1 MSFTSLQSLM
11 EAAAER
17 QISISEMVIQLES
30 ENTGISV
37 ETIKNNMAEALSVM
51 KKAVSSGLEEGVI
64 SVSGLTGGNATKM
77 NTYRLNS
84 KPLNGA
90 LSTKAMTYALAC
102 SEINASMGIIV
113 AAPTA
118 GSCGILPGVILACG
132 EELECSDEDLIRAL
146 FTASGIGAVIATRA
160 TLSGAEGGCQA
171 ECGSA
176 AAMAAAA
183 ACELCGQ
190 SAEVCMQAA
199 SLALKNVLG
208 LACDPVCGL
217 VEVPCVKR
225 NGVFASIALT
235 AADLAMAGITSVI
248 PPDEVIDAMYAIGS
262 SLPSSL
268 RETAC
273 GGLAVTPT
281 GLKLK
286 EKMHNS
292 TDLTDIK

>member
-1 MSFTSLQSLM
+1 MSFTSLQGLLDNAK
-11 EAAAER
+11 EY
-17 QISISEMVIQLES
+17 
-30 ENTGISV
+30 GISV
-37 ETIKNNMAEALSVM
+37 SDMVVKAEHDNTGMDCEMIRGRIAATLAIM
-51 KKAVSSGLEEGVI
+51 KQAVSDGLKDGVS
-64 SVSGLTGGNATKM
+64 SVSGLTGGNALKM
-77 NTYRLNS
+77 HEYITRAQ
-84 KPLNGA
+84 PLNGS
-90 LSTKAMTYALAC
+90 LTVKAMTYALAC

-118 GSCGILPGVILACG
+118 GSCGILPGVLLACG
-132 EELECSDEDLIRAL
+132 EELGLPDEDLIRAL
-146 FTASGIGAVIATRA
+146 LTASGVGAVIATRA

-183 ACELCGQ
+183 ACELKGQ
-190 SAEVCMQAA
+190 SGEVCMQAA
-199 SLALKNVLG
+199 ALALKNVLG

-225 NGVFASIALT
+225 NGMFASIALA
-235 AADLAMAGITSVI
+235 AADLAMAGITTVI
-248 PPDEVIDAMYAIGS
+248 PPDEVIDAMYSIGTS
-262 SLPSSL
+262 MPSSL

-286 EKMHNS
+286 AELFNN
-292 TDLTDIK
+292 

>member
-1 MSFTSLQSLM
+1 MSFTSLHELLDN
-11 EAAAER
+11 AATRE
-17 QISISEMVIQLES
+17 IPVSEMVLLAES

-37 ETIKNNMAEALSVM
+37 ETIRNNMAEALRVM
-51 KKAVSSGLEEGVI
+51 KKAVSSGLVDGIV
-64 SVSGLTGGNATKM
+64 SVSGLTGGSAVKM
-77 NTYRLNS
+77 NNYRQNDT
-84 KPLNGA
+84 PLNGV
-90 LSTKAMTYALAC
+90 LTSKAMAYALAC

-118 GSCGILPGVILACG
+118 GSCGILPGVLIACG
-132 EELECSDEDLIRAL
+132 EELNCNDEDLIRAL
-146 FTASGIGAVIATRA
+146 FTASGVGAVIATRA
-160 TLSGAEGGCQA
+160 TLSGAQGGCQA

-183 ACELCGQ
+183 ACELKGQ
-190 SAEVCMQAA
+190 SADICMQAA
-199 SLALKNVLG
+199 TLALKNVLG

-225 NGVFASIALT
+225 NGVFASIALA
-235 AADLAMAGITSVI
+235 AADLAMAGIRSVI
-248 PPDEVIDAMYAIGS
+248 PPDEVIDAMYEIGT

-281 GLKLK
+281 GIKLK
-286 EKMHNS
+286 EKMRNS
-292 TDLTDIK
+292 MS